1 MRRSNHGWV
10 LALLLFAV
18 LLSAVTAPAHGQ
30 CAMCRANLEAAG
42 HDGMHTMNTAV
53 LMLIVP
59 TVGMMACIGVVIYRK
74 KD

>member
-1 MRRSNHGWV
+1 MRGW
-10 LALLLFAV
+10 LAALLFSAA
-18 LLSAVTAPAHGQ
+18 LLSAVPATAHGQ

-59 TVGMMACIGVVIYRK
+59 TVGLMACIGVVVYRK